1 MRKIW
6 ETEAKMMAVPKLAI
20 SVWLLEMR
28 EENRARRHAFMISNV
43 IDLQPFRCVYR
54 LKRFIIPISH
64 IILIR

>member
-43 IDLQPFRCVYR
+43 ICGLARQPRVCLFAASY
-54 LKRFIIPISH
+54 
-64 IILIR
+64 